1 MTTKD
6 YSFKLGKCRST
17 LSTYRHIRGL
27 SKDMKPHELYEVYLD
42 ELNSENEVNLKL
54 QSIFFELQ
62 EKEQFSK
69 FGEYC
74 VSIGLC
80 NRKSDIYGRLSRTF
94 NVTTKVIG
102 RKYITNRKMIVKAY
116 EEWVNDN
123 S

>member
-6 YSFKLGKCRST
+6 YSLKLGKCKST

-27 SKDMKPHELYEVYLD
+27 SKDMKPHELYQAYLD

-62 EKEQFSK
+62 ETKQFWS